1 VRDEAGLCR
10 AGSSTL
16 SQRFEATA
24 YATSE
29 GASTV
34 LTWRLMEGMASPG
47 EPLEG
52 GSDSFDL
59 SEILAAGG
67 LQAAWLNSRVDGELL
82 GAICLWPFWVKRA
95 MKCAILVSCTA
106 KPIDNSDS
114 SSWDVAGAKAPS

>member
-16 SQRFEATA
+16 SQLFEATA

-29 GASTV
+29 GATTV
-34 LTWRLMEGMASPG
+34 LTWRLMEGTASPG

-67 LQAAWLNSRVDGELL
+67 LQAAWLNSRAAWRVARGNLLVAVLGQESNEVRNLGELH
-82 GAICLWPFWVKRA
+82 C
-95 MKCAILVSCTA
+95 
-106 KPIDNSDS
+106 
-114 SSWDVAGAKAPS
+114 